1 MDQRGTI
8 GGRERRAPIGLDLP
22 GPSRRITVE
31 PLVLPE
37 PARRPERNPAPAPEP
52 LPERPPERVPEPE
65 REREPV

>member
-1 MDQRGTI
+1 MDQRGAI
-8 GGRERRAPIGLDLP
+8 GERGRPGPVGLDLP

-37 PARRPERNPAPAPEP
+37 PARRPERNPAPV
-52 LPERPPERVPEPE
+52 PERRPEAPPERAPEPE